1 MSHPRVAL
9 ERSLEITDG
18 PSADPLGQPEKI
30 ENYEKLG
37 DGVLADV
44 RMHAPVTNASKKTN
58 RT

>member
-30 ENYEKLG
+30 EN
-37 DGVLADV
+37 
-44 RMHAPVTNASKKTN
+44 
-58 RT
+58 